1 MDQSDQNTPAQQ
13 DPVTDDSA
21 EVVATPGLGLAKGII
36 AISLG
41 VVLLVMIFSLVLTT
55 EAFFLALLSPIGSSA
70 SLSSELTL
78 LMLLAPTVS
87 GLIPFGLCL
96 WRGILAIRYRKVRR
110 VTPLNFGLWL
120 GFFILIVLPIIGFAL
135 VGLILLVSPWS
146 GSFS

>member
-13 DPVTDDSA
+13 EPVTDDSA

-55 EAFFLALLSPIGSSA
+55 EAFFLALLSPIGSNPGA
-70 SLSSELTL
+70 SLSSELTF

-135 VGLILLVSPWS
+135 VGLILLA
-146 GSFS
+146 